1 MLRSSNYSLVEL
13 LALKATRVADAG
25 PDPIAVAPEPPG
37 DPMTPSPTASAPVEP
52 QIGDVATVLIALQHL
67 QSQIAFANDQLAKR
81 IGVGSTDFLALVH
94 LSIQGDTPPKKVGEA
109 LGLSSG
115 AMTALADRL
124 ESAGLVTR
132 LQHPTDRRSFVLALT
147 GDGAAGVN
155 DAGALYGRAVEEAL
169 PASRRP
175 VAEAVFR
182 DLGTALGSLVA

>member
-1 MLRSSNYSLVEL
+1 MN
-13 LALKATRVADAG
+13 
-25 PDPIAVAPEPPG
+25 
-37 DPMTPSPTASAPVEP
+37 PSPTTPAPAAHRTDESRPVEP
-52 QIGDVATVLIALQHL
+52 QSGDVATVLIALQHL

-94 LSIQGDTPPKKVGEA
+94 LSVQGDTPPKKVGEA

-147 GDGAAGVN
+147 ADGSAGVN
-155 DAGALYGRAVEEAL
+155 DAGALYGRAVQEAL

>member
-1 MLRSSNYSLVEL
+1 
-13 LALKATRVADAG
+13 
-25 PDPIAVAPEPPG
+25 
-37 DPMTPSPTASAPVEP
+37 MTPSPTASTHVEP
-52 QIGDVATVLIALQHL
+52 QTGDIAAVLIALQHL
-67 QSQIAFANDQLAKR
+67 QTQIAFANDQLAKR

-94 LSIQGDTPPKKVGEA
+94 LSVQGDTPPKKVGEA

-132 LQHPTDRRSFVLALT
+132 SQHPTDRRSFVLALT
-147 GDGAAGVN
+147 DEGARGVN
-155 DAGALYGRAVEEAL
+155 DAGATYGRAVQEAL

-182 DLGTALGSLVA
+182 DLGDALRALAW

>member
-1 MLRSSNYSLVEL
+1 
-13 LALKATRVADAG
+13 
-25 PDPIAVAPEPPG
+25 
-37 DPMTPSPTASAPVEP
+37 MTPSPTASTHVEP
-52 QIGDVATVLIALQHL
+52 QTGDIAAVLIALQHL
-67 QSQIAFANDQLAKR
+67 QAQIAFANDQLAKR

-94 LSIQGDTPPKKVGEA
+94 LSVQGDTPPKKVGEA

-147 GDGAAGVN
+147 ADGAAGVN

-169 PASRRP
+169 PASRRS